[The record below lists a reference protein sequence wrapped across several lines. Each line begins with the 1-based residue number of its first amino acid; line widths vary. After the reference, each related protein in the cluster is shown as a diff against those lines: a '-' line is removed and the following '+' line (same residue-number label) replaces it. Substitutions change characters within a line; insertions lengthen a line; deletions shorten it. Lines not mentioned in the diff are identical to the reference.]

1 MAMSR
6 AKKQLTIGYADFETT
21 NYLDLEAEGYELRV
35 IGNELFVFREGFN
48 CGAPK
53 VSVKCAGLIVKTPE
67 GKCIERMYHS
77 VKELL
82 EGLLEFNVDRCYFHN
97 LKFDDSFI
105 ASYMRDDV
113 IELGEWKVK
122 SIKRTINNKG
132 MVYEDL
138 LEYTGP
144 RDEQK
149 HRAPKHRCAIWDSAK
164 IWNTTLRKLGEDF
177 GVYKKGEGHEEAL
190 RVGCD
195 ARMEEYCLQD
205 CRVMM
210 TAMEYYFKKCSEETG
225 GQRPYGW
232 MTAASTA
239 YNLASMDMI
248 GILGTKEFNNHF
260 PPCDEE
266 HGFPQYLREGYKGA
280 VPLLDKAIKNTVLRD
295 VMVFDVN
302 SMYPTQLHNSPLP
315 MGKPIPLDGAD
326 MDRLMRIKE
335 RGKLWVAMVKMK
347 MHVKKGHRAT
357 YMLKRKNMEGDTL
370 ADNVNDYEGTFADK
384 ESFQVIT
391 SVDMDYILRDY
402 DIEYIEV
409 LKAVGF
415 EADVD
420 RQDLFFGNMVK
431 GNALSHFVG
440 RWYAIKE
447 QASKDKDKSLKAF
460 AKLILNALYGKFGA
474 NPEHVSAE
482 YVFEGDDMDM
492 IRVRECDEV
501 EIEKAPK
508 YLPLAMF
515 TTSYARN
522 MISNLCNVVGWD
534 HVAYT
539 DTDSIHCYGLSVD
552 ECVNRIKEAGYCV
565 DGNDLGALK
574 FESRWEYA
582 IYVRNKGYFHF
593 GELDPYTGKALG
605 GKEIKLAGA
614 NGFSNFNEVADV
626 FDEEL
631 TVEQTRGYRV
641 CGGTMLYEHDTTVDT
656 RLDAGMKTIK
666 KIKGMNT
673 ENSMKEIARREN
685 AIFAMMGVN

>member
-1 MAMSR
+1 M
-6 AKKQLTIGYADFETT
+6 
-21 NYLDLEAEGYELRV
+21 
-35 IGNELFVFREGFN
+35 
-48 CGAPK
+48 
-53 VSVKCAGLIVKTPE
+53 
-67 GKCIERMYHS
+67 
-77 VKELL
+77 
-82 EGLLEFNVDRCYFHN
+82 
-97 LKFDDSFI
+97 
-105 ASYMRDDV
+105 
-113 IELGEWKVK
+113 
-122 SIKRTINNKG
+122 
-132 MVYEDL
+132 
-138 LEYTGP
+138 
-144 RDEQK
+144 
-149 HRAPKHRCAIWDSAK
+149 
-164 IWNTTLRKLGEDF
+164 
-177 GVYKKGEGHEEAL
+177 
-190 RVGCD
+190 
-195 ARMEEYCLQD
+195 
-205 CRVMM
+205 
-210 TAMEYYFKKCSEETG
+210 
-225 GQRPYGW
+225 
-232 MTAASTA
+232 
-239 YNLASMDMI
+239 
-248 GILGTKEFNNHF
+248 
-260 PPCDEE
+260 
-266 HGFPQYLREGYKGA
+266 
-280 VPLLDKAIKNTVLRD
+280 
-295 VMVFDVN
+295 N

-326 MDRLMRIKE
+326 IDRLMRIKE

-347 MHVKKGHRAT
+347 MHVKEGHRAT

-370 ADNVNDYEGTFADK
+370 ADNVDDYKGTFADK

-402 DIEYIEV
+402 NIEYIEV

-415 EADVD
+415 EADVE
-420 RQDLFFGNMVK
+420 RQDMFFGNMIK

-501 EIEKAPK
+501 EIDKAPK

-539 DTDSIHCYGLSVD
+539 DTDSIHCYGLSVE
-552 ECVNRIKEAGYCV
+552 ECVQRIKEAGYCV

-626 FDEEL
+626 FNQEL

-656 RLDAGMKTIK
+656 RLDAGMKTVK

-685 AIFAMMGVN
+685 EIFAMMGVN